1 MSEEKRPLQITDVVA
16 AQPISGRS
24 IEGATAPSVNSVP
37 AGAEGGSVSRDA
49 ISTMN
54 AHLRQERTA
63 EGKRAWPE
71 RLASNKAEA
80 IAKFE
85 SRKRHN
91 GVPSLDASETLTSA
105 PAGLRRGD
113 DAA

>member
-1 MSEEKRPLQITDVVA
+1 MSEEKRPLQIPDVVA
-16 AQPISGRS
+16 AQPNSGRS
-24 IEGATAPSVNSVP
+24 IAGATAPSVNSVP
-37 AGAEGGSVSRDA
+37 ASTDGGSVSRDA

-54 AHLRQERTA
+54 AHLRKERAA

-85 SRKRHN
+85 ARKKHSDVL
-91 GVPSLDASETLTSA
+91 GSDASKTLIGA
-105 PAGLRRGD
+105 PAGLRRGE

>member
-1 MSEEKRPLQITDVVA
+1 MSDEKRPLQITDVVA
-16 AQPISGRS
+16 AQPTSGRS

-37 AGAEGGSVSRDA
+37 AGTEGGSVSRDA

-54 AHLRQERTA
+54 AHLRTERAA

-85 SRKRHN
+85 ARKKHSD
-91 GVPSLDASETLTSA
+91 VPGSDASTTLIGA
-105 PAGLRRGD
+105 PAGLRQVE